1 MDNEFVDVDNTN
13 DDELFE
19 HYRFVV
25 DRGQGLLRIDK
36 FLMDRIENASRTK
49 IQAAATQG
57 NIVVND
63 QPVKSSYKVKP
74 GDIIRIMMEE
84 PVREIELIAQDIPL
98 DIEYEDEELIVV
110 NKPAGMVVH
119 PAYGNYTGTLV
130 NALIFHLNK
139 SIPEGTEPHPGP
151 FLVHRID
158 KDTSGLMIAAILAA
172 NMSSC
177 SNFMVN
183 LGSLFTRDIYQPYI
197 NPSATDEQS
206 LKIGRL
212 SSLVLTLLGVL
223 FALIIKNVLS
233 AFLFVETIAA
243 FMGIALFGGM
253 LWKRANRYG
262 AMAAIAVAYCV
273 YYALNYA
280 ETATLQLI
288 YKWQPAPFGWAMLT
302 GFVVLIAV
310 SLCTP
315 AENQDKINHFF
326 NRMQHLSR
334 ADRTDNEPV
343 DAASQGMEMILIDA
357 PGWFTR
363 KRWLHFMQRYRED
376 AVGFALAWLFVGGL
390 IGLAWIILKF

>member
-139 SIPEGTEPHPGP
+139 NIPEGTEPHPGP

-158 KDTSGLMIAAILAA
+158 KDTSGLMIAAKNEVAQRNLQSQFSKHSIDRVYNALVWSDFEEEEGTITGNIARSKADRKVFTVYDDPEIGKHAVTHYKVIERFGYVTMVECRLETGRTHQIRVHMRHIGHPLFNDETYGGNQILRGTTFSKYKQFVHNCFKICPRQALHA
-172 NMSSC
+172 RT
-177 SNFMVN
+177 
-183 LGSLFTRDIYQPYI
+183 LGFDHPT
-197 NPSATDEQS
+197 
-206 LKIGRL
+206 
-212 SSLVLTLLGVL
+212 
-223 FALIIKNVLS
+223 
-233 AFLFVETIAA
+233 
-243 FMGIALFGGM
+243 
-253 LWKRANRYG
+253 
-262 AMAAIAVAYCV
+262 
-273 YYALNYA
+273 
-280 ETATLQLI
+280 
-288 YKWQPAPFGWAMLT
+288 T
-302 GFVVLIAV
+302 G
-310 SLCTP
+310 
-315 AENQDKINHFF
+315 
-326 NRMQHLSR
+326 NRMVFERPLPE
-334 ADRTDNEPV
+334 D
-343 DAASQGMEMILIDA
+343 
-357 PGWFTR
+357 
-363 KRWLHFMQRYRED
+363 MQLLTEKWRHYAIHKSFDDLET
-376 AVGFALAWLFVGGL
+376 
-390 IGLAWIILKF
+390 